1 MSVDLVT
8 GASGLLGANLTRGLV
23 ARGRRV
29 RVLLRPTSRTEHL
42 DDLPGLERAA
52 GDVTRADDVLRAA
65 DGVDTLYHCA
75 AVVSMDRRQA
85 DAMWRANVEGTD
97 HVVAAARRAGVRRL
111 VHVSS
116 VDAIGLPAPGGPP
129 STEEAPWNWDAH
141 GVDNPYARTKLES
154 QRRVVAAARE
164 GLDAVVVNP
173 SYMLGAY
180 DVKPS
185 SGRLILEV
193 QAGKAVGYTPGGNNF
208 VDVEDVVAGTIA
220 AAERGRRGELYIL
233 GHANLTY
240 REVMTEVA
248 AVVGRAPPRLRIPY
262 VVALLGGWAAD
273 AWAGLRGRES
283 VLNPLTARLGFVGHY
298 YDPSKAV
305 RELGLPQSPLRPAIE
320 RAVAWFRAT
329 GRLP

>member
-1 MSVDLVT
+1 VSADLVT
-8 GASGLLGANLTRGLV
+8 GASGLLGANLTRALV

-29 RVLLRPTSRTEHL
+29 RLLLRPTARTDHL
-42 DDLPGLERAA
+42 DDLDGLERVA
-52 GDVTRADDVLRAA
+52 GDVTRPADVLTAA
-65 DGVDTLYHCA
+65 EGVETIYHCA
-75 AVVSMDRRQA
+75 AAVSMDARQA
-85 DAMWRANVEGTD
+85 ATMWRVNVEGTD
-97 HVVAAARRAGVRRL
+97 NVLAAARRVGARRL

-116 VDAIGLPAPGGPP
+116 VDAIGLPPPGAPP

-141 GVDNPYARTKLES
+141 GVGNPYARTKLES
-154 QRRVVAAARE
+154 QRRVLAATAE

-173 SYMLGAY
+173 TFMLGAY

-193 QAGKAVGYTPGGNNF
+193 AAGKAVGYTTGGNNF
-208 VDVEDVVAGTIA
+208 VDVEDVVAGTLA
-220 AAERGRRGELYIL
+220 AAERGRRGEVYIL
-233 GHANLTY
+233 GGVNLTY
-240 REVMTEVA
+240 REVMSEVA
-248 AVVGRAPPRLRIPY
+248 AVVGRAPPRLPIPY
-262 VVALLGGWAAD
+262 PVALAGGWCAD
-273 AWAGLRGRES
+273 LWARLRGRES

-305 RELGLPQSPLRPAIE
+305 RELGLPRSPLRPAIE